1 MTKKVY
7 ILRCNWYIC
16 LEGDHDN
23 VAVYDNKLSACKALK
38 KYVDNEKSTVLTDFF
53 SNGELIS
60 NNYVD
65 DYEER
70 DDYFF
75 FTTKCGEYNIKVYIE
90 SFDMVSN

>member
-7 ILRCNWYIC
+7 ILRCDWYVC
-16 LEGDHDN
+16 GDSGHDN
-23 VAVYDNKLSACKALK
+23 VGVYDNKSIACKALEN
-38 KYVDNEKSTVLTDFF
+38 YVDNEKSTSLTDFF

-60 NNYVD
+60 NVNVD

-70 DDYFF
+70 KDYFL
-75 FTTKCGEYNIKVYIE
+75 FTTKCGEYNIEVSIE